1 MKNLSVRTQL
11 LTLVVLAVV
20 GFLTLGGMVL
30 RSEYQALRAAS
41 IGKLTWLTEST
52 LRIITHY

>member
-30 RSEYQALRAAS
+30 RSEY
-41 IGKLTWLTEST
+41 
-52 LRIITHY
+52 

>member
-1 MKNLSVRTQL
+1 
-11 LTLVVLAVV
+11 
-20 GFLTLGGMVL
+20 MVL

-52 LRIITHY
+52 LRIITTTKTLPVRGSARRRRRHAPKPP

>member
-20 GFLTLGGMVL
+20 GFLTLGGKVL
-30 RSEYQALRAAS
+30 SVSQVSLPILAARSA
-41 IGKLTWLTEST
+41 
-52 LRIITHY
+52 